1 MRVPRYTEEQAREPA
16 PPEGKNDRM
25 SPKRVV
31 AVLVLVFTSPA
42 CSAVPVVNGP
52 GVVNNASYTNSP
64 GIARG
69 SIFAVFGKDLGPQQL
84 QVVNSFPLP
93 TRLAGTSVRLT
104 VAGQSADALMLYTS
118 ASQVGAVLPSGTPP
132 GQGTLTVSYEG
143 QTSASVPVN
152 IVDQAPGLFT
162 VNQQGTG
169 PAAVTDENFA
179 WIARERP
186 AYPGQTVILW
196 ATGLGPVAGDEAK
209 APLPGPIAGV
219 GATVGGR
226 PATIQYAGRSGCCA
240 GLDQVHV
247 VIPQGTGGCEV
258 PVVLTA
264 GGVASNT
271 ATIAIA
277 PPGASCDQTQPT
289 AQITLNPSVRH
300 QTIRAW
306 EATAYAGQDHAA
318 FPAFRDAVLDR
329 VASELGITRLRVEI
343 RAGAENSQDYW
354 SQFQSGQISNQ
365 LWRCLRYSTVNDNS
379 DPFSINWA
387 GFQFSELDDKIAKIV
402 LPLKQR
408 LAARGEKLEINLNYV
423 AFVRQMT
430 GTGCPSGLT
439 YVHDDSPEE
448 YAEFVLA
455 TYLYLQQKYGWV
467 PDYWEVVLEPDNT
480 PFWRGP
486 EIGRAIVAAA
496 ARLRAHGFTPR
507 FIAPSTT
514 DMGHGWIYF
523 DAMVSQVPAAVREM
537 VELSYHRYGG
547 VLLSNLQTIAA
558 RAKQYGIG
566 AAMLEHIGSGYQDLH
581 QDLKVGNN
589 VAWQQYTLAS
599 PAADDGGAY
608 YVVDVSRPSQ
618 PVVRMG
624 QRTPFLRQYFR
635 YIRPG
640 AVRIEASANNAAFDP
655 VAFINSDGKYVVV
668 INASSAGTASI
679 NGLPPGRYGITY
691 ATAQETH
698 GALADV
704 VVGPGQALLA
714 SVPATGVITV
724 FGK

>member
-1 MRVPRYTEEQAREPA
+1 
-16 PPEGKNDRM
+16 M
-25 SPKRVV
+25 SPQRI
-31 AVLVLVFTSPA
+31 AAILVLVLTSLA
-42 CSAVPVVNGP
+42 CSAVPVVDGP
-52 GVVNNASYTNSP
+52 GAVNNASYSSSP

-69 SIFAVFGKDLGPQQL
+69 SIFAVFGENLGPEQL
-84 QVVNSFPLP
+84 QVVGSFPLP
-93 TRLAGTSVRLT
+93 TRLAGTSIRLS
-104 VAGQSADALMLYTS
+104 VAGQSVDALMLYAS
-118 ASQVGAVLPSGTPP
+118 ASQVGAVLPSSTPL
-132 GQGTLTVSYEG
+132 GEGTLTVNFEG
-143 QTSASVPVN
+143 QTSAAVPVN

-162 VNQQGTG
+162 VNQRGTG
-169 PAAVTDENFA
+169 PASVTDENYA
-179 WIARERP
+179 LIGRDRP
-186 AYPGQTVILW
+186 AYPGQTVIFW
-196 ATGLGPVAGDEAK
+196 ATGLGPVSGEEAAG
-209 APLPGPIAGV
+209 PLPGPMPGAGV
-219 GATVGGR
+219 MIGGR
-226 PATIQYAGRSGCCA
+226 PATVLYAGRSGCCA
-240 GLDQVHV
+240 GLDQIHV
-247 VIPQGTGGCEV
+247 VIPQGLGGCDV
-258 PVVLTA
+258 PVQLTA
-264 GGVASNT
+264 GGVTSNT

-277 PPGASCDQTQPT
+277 PPGASCDQAQPPAA
-289 AQITLNPSVRH
+289 AQITLNPATRY

-306 EATAYAGQDHAA
+306 EATAYVGQDHAA
-318 FPAFRDAVLDR
+318 FPLFRDTVFDR
-329 VASELGITRLRVEI
+329 AASELGITRLRVEI
-343 RAGAENSQDYW
+343 RSGVENTQDYW
-354 SQFQSGQISNQ
+354 SQFQAGQISNE
-365 LWRCLRYSTVNDNS
+365 LWRCLRYATVNDNS

-387 GFQFSELDDKIAKIV
+387 GFQFADLDDAIERVV

-430 GTGCPSGLT
+430 ATGCPSGLT

-455 TYLYLQQKYGWV
+455 TYLHLQQKYGWV

-496 ARLRAHGFTPR
+496 ARLRANGFTPR

-523 DAMVSQVPAAVREM
+523 DAMVSQVPAAAREM

-558 RAKQYGIG
+558 RARQYGIG

-599 PAADDGGAY
+599 PAADNGGAY
-608 YVVDVSRPSQ
+608 YVVDVSRPNQ

-640 AVRIEASANNAAFDP
+640 AVRIEASTNNAAMDP

-668 INASSAGTASI
+668 INASSGGTVSI
-679 NGLPPGRYGITY
+679 NGLPAGPYGITY
-691 ATAQETH
+691 ATTQEPN

-704 VVGPGQALLA
+704 VVGPGQPVLA
-714 SVPATGVITV
+714 SMPASGVLTV
-724 FGK
+724 YGK